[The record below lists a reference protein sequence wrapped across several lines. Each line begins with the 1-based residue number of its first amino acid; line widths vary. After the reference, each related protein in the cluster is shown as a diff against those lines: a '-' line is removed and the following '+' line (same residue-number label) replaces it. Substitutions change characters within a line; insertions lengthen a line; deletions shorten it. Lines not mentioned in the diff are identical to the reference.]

1 MNLSI
6 VIVNWNTRERLA
18 GCLESIRADPPE
30 SGCEVIVVDNASSDG
45 SAEMVGERF
54 PEVILIENAE
64 NLGYAKGNNQ
74 AIERSGGK
82 YILLLNPDT
91 ELRSGALDV
100 LIRFARNHPDVAAVG
115 CRLVGQDGTVQKSCR
130 SFPRPLPILF
140 EYLRLSR
147 LGGVFGAYRMTHF
160 DYAHEAEVDQPMGSC
175 LLISRKALD
184 DIGKFDEDF
193 PIFFNEVDWCY
204 RAKQKG
210 WKVYFTPE
218 AEIVHYGAA
227 STKQV
232 RAEMVKESHKSLRKF
247 YDKHYKGEI
256 PAPVY
261 GIMTAAIAVNGA
273 VSSWLKSLRRDR

>member
-1 MNLSI
+1 
-6 VIVNWNTRERLA
+6 
-18 GCLESIRADPPE
+18 
-30 SGCEVIVVDNASSDG
+30 
-45 SAEMVGERF
+45 
-54 PEVILIENAE
+54 
-64 NLGYAKGNNQ
+64 
-74 AIERSGGK
+74 
-82 YILLLNPDT
+82 
-91 ELRSGALDV
+91 
-100 LIRFARNHPDVAAVG
+100 
-115 CRLVGQDGTVQKSCR
+115 
-130 SFPRPLPILF
+130 
-140 EYLRLSR
+140 
-147 LGGVFGAYRMTHF
+147 MTYF
-160 DYAHEAEVDQPMGSC
+160 DYAHETEVDQPMGSC

-232 RAEMVKESHKSLRKF
+232 RAEMAWESHKSLRKF